1 MQIFVQAAIDLDQQA
16 IEAQLAAGTD
26 EGKDNALKIYTE
38 GAFSKSYAEI
48 ALDTALA
55 NTLSKG
61 VEVVGVN
68 AAGDEIRGAVL
79 DEADVGDRIVRVQY
93 ATTGVQETYVGC
105 QVGGNPDPV
114 LDGCKFA

>member
-1 MQIFVQAAIDLDQQA
+1 MQAAIDLDQQA

-26 EGKDNALKIYTE
+26 EGKANARSIYTQ

-48 ALDTALA
+48 VLDTPLA

-61 VEVVGVN
+61 VEVVG
-68 AAGDEIRGAVL
+68 ASADGTEIRGAVL
-79 DEADVGDRIVRVQY
+79 DEAVSGDKIVRVQY
-93 ATTGVQETYVGC
+93 STSGVQESYVGC

-114 LDGCKFA
+114 LDGCKFEFA